1 MNFKAH
7 PYRSVSLLIVAVMA
21 FWALVGYGLFLVW
34 DKVFGPQAPTSLP
47 SPWPSAG
54 GSAVRTV
61 PMPTGEMVAAL
72 PARTAA
78 DVLCTAVPEQSWSKL
93 LGGPIAREI
102 DGLGYCHVVTA
113 TLSLEVHPDDAK
125 PFTTGATK
133 PVRVGGHDATLA
145 GDEGKTIANLFVTV
159 ARTSPVPGMVYPM
172 LDFDL
177 TEDFRADSG
186 RDLPAIVQAIGDAV
200 VPAVTAPGLPLPP
213 VTGTGN
219 ELPPREV
226 GGVPGFGIADSAYP
240 MAAWQLC
247 TQLAKAL
254 SVPIAETKPK
264 MDGSCGNVS
273 TQAAFATASYVP
285 PTFREQEKSWPDTVA
300 GRPARL
306 DSDRSIEVK
315 LRDDSN
321 QSVRIFSSA
330 GRSTDRR
337 RDLQEFAELVMPPL
351 LGR

>member
-1 MNFKAH
+1 VNFRTH
-7 PYRSVSLLIVAVMA
+7 PYRTVSLLIVAVLA
-21 FWALVGYGLFLVW
+21 FWTLVAYGVALVW

-47 SPWPSAG
+47 APWPSAG

-61 PMPTGEMVAAL
+61 PLPTGEMVAML

-78 DVLCTAVPEQSWSKL
+78 DALCTAIPEQAWSKL
-93 LGGPIAREI
+93 LGGPVAREV
-102 DGLGYCHVVTA
+102 DVFGYCHVVTA
-113 TLSLEVHPDDAK
+113 TLDLQVHPEGAK

-145 GDEGKTIANLFVTV
+145 GNEGRTSASLFVTV
-159 ARTSPVPGMVYPM
+159 ARTSLAPGVVYPR

-177 TEDFRADSG
+177 AEDFRADSG
-186 RDLPAIVQAIGDAV
+186 RDLAAMVQAIGDAV
-200 VPAVTAPGLPLPP
+200 VPAVTAPGLALPP
-213 VTGTGN
+213 ITAADG
-219 ELPPREV
+219 ELPPREA

-254 SVPIAETKPK
+254 GVPIAETKPK
-264 MDGSCGNVS
+264 ANGSCDNVS

-285 PTFREQEKSWPDTVA
+285 PMLQEQEESWPDTVA

-306 DSDRSIEVK
+306 DSDSSVEVK

-321 QSVRIFSSA
+321 QSVRISYSVI
-330 GRSTDRR
+330 RSHDER
-337 RDLQEFAELVMPPL
+337 RDVREFAELVMPPL

>member
-1 MNFKAH
+1 VNFRTH
-7 PYRSVSLLIVAVMA
+7 PYRTVSLLIVAVMA
-21 FWALVGYGLFLVW
+21 FWALIGYGLVLVW
-34 DKVFGPQAPTSLP
+34 DKVFGPHAPTSLP

-61 PMPTGEMVAAL
+61 PLPTGEMVAAL

-78 DVLCTAVPEQSWSKL
+78 DVLCTAVPEQTWSKL

-102 DGLGYCHVVTA
+102 DVFGYCHVVTA
-113 TLSLEVHPDDAK
+113 TLNLEVHPDDAK

-145 GDEGKTIANLFVTV
+145 GNEGQTIAELFVTV
-159 ARTSPVPGMVYPM
+159 ARTSPVPGVVYPM

-186 RDLPAIVQAIGDAV
+186 RDLVAMVQAIGDAV

-213 VTGTGN
+213 ITGAGH

-226 GGVPGFGIADSAYP
+226 GGAPGFGIADSAYP

-254 SVPIAETKPK
+254 SVPITETKPK
-264 MDGSCGNVS
+264 ADGSCD
-273 TQAAFATASYVP
+273 TQPGAILASASYSP
-285 PTFREQEKSWPDTVA
+285 PGQTDKEQSWPDSVA
-300 GRPARL
+300 GRPARF
-306 DSDRSIEVK
+306 DGTTVEVK
-315 LRDDSN
+315 LRDDSD
-321 QSVRIFSSA
+321 QSVAIRYSVA
-330 GRSTDRR
+330 RSRDERQ
-337 RDLQEFAELVMPPL
+337 DLQDFAELVMPPL